1 MSGGCQVDNLPS
13 PLSVPFVLLVLFDP
27 FRQPRQPTDLFPNYI
42 HPRVRVCVYIIKK
55 VGWLASRLLG
65 LRVVLNV

>member
-13 PLSVPFVLLVLFDP
+13 PLSLPVVPLVLFAP

-42 HPRVRVCVYIIKK
+42 YPCVRVCIYYKK

-65 LRVVLNV
+65 LRVMWNV

>member
-13 PLSVPFVLLVLFDP
+13 PLSVPFVLLVLFAP

-42 HPRVRVCVYIIKK
+42 HPRVRVCVYII
-55 VGWLASRLLG
+55 
-65 LRVVLNV
+65 

>member
-13 PLSVPFVLLVLFDP
+13 PLSVPFVLLVLFAP
-27 FRQPRQPTDLFPNYI
+27 FRQPRQPTDLFPNLYI
-42 HPRVRVCVYIIKK
+42 PACARMCIFNKK

-65 LRVVLNV
+65 LRVMWNV